1 MAFWFILQPTTDNR
15 QLLPMQ
21 FRESQK
27 FNQWW
32 LWLLNIVVFLGV
44 AIAGYN
50 SWENGGGLGAALV
63 GPGAMALVMILLAT
77 IELRTVITEDGIE
90 VKFWPFGRRRIFK
103 SEIKSARV
111 RKYMP
116 LKEYG
121 GWGYRIGPKG
131 KAFNMQGNHG
141 LQLEFQDG
149 EKLLIGTQRPEE
161 LQAFIEQYFAENE
174 VLTGEAVTLKLK
186 ELREDKLER

>member
-1 MAFWFILQPTTDNR
+1 
-15 QLLPMQ
+15 MQ

-32 LWLLNIVVFLGV
+32 LWLLNIVIFVGV
-44 AIAGYN
+44 SIVGYN
-50 SWENGGGLGAALV
+50 SWENGGGLMPALV
-63 GPGAMALVMILLAT
+63 GPGSMALVMILLAI

-103 SEIKSARV
+103 SEIKNAKV

-121 GWGYRIGPKG
+121 GWGYRIGPAG
-131 KAFNMQGNHG
+131 KAYNMQGNHG
-141 LQLEFQDG
+141 LQLEFNDG
-149 EKLLIGTQRPEE
+149 DRLLIGTQRPDE
-161 LQAFIEQYFAENE
+161 LQAFIEKY
-174 VLTGEAVTLKLK
+174 LTDHEELTDEAVTLKLK
-186 ELREDKLER
+186 ELREDKLEL